1 LDGFD
6 HVPFADHDAL
16 TAAITDETAAILL
29 EPVQGEGGIRPIP
42 EQCLRGVRD
51 LCDTHG
57 ILLIMDE
64 IQCGVGRTGKLFAHE
79 WAGIAP
85 DIMAVAKGIGGGF
98 PLGACLATE
107 DAASG
112 MTAGTHGSTYGGNPL
127 ACAVGIALLD
137 EVASVGFLG
146 NVSRVAGHLRQGLE
160 GLVAAHPDIF
170 ESVRGSGL
178 MLGIKCK
185 AANMDVVQ
193 AGYDAHL
200 LTVPAGDNVVR
211 ILPPL
216 NISLEEIDEGLARL
230 NRAASAVGN
239 A

>member
-1 LDGFD
+1 
-6 HVPFADHDAL
+6 
-16 TAAITDETAAILL
+16 
-29 EPVQGEGGIRPIP
+29 
-42 EQCLRGVRD
+42 
-51 LCDTHG
+51 
-57 ILLIMDE
+57 
-64 IQCGVGRTGKLFAHE
+64 
-79 WAGIAP
+79 
-85 DIMAVAKGIGGGF
+85 MAVAKGIGGGF

>member
-1 LDGFD
+1 
-6 HVPFADHDAL
+6 
-16 TAAITDETAAILL
+16 
-29 EPVQGEGGIRPIP
+29 
-42 EQCLRGVRD
+42 
-51 LCDTHG
+51 
-57 ILLIMDE
+57 M
-64 IQCGVGRTGKLFAHE
+64 
-79 WAGIAP
+79 
-85 DIMAVAKGIGGGF
+85 
-98 PLGACLATE
+98 
-107 DAASG
+107 
-112 MTAGTHGSTYGGNPL
+112 
-127 ACAVGIALLD
+127 AVGIALLD